1 VVAVDIGMLIAIV
14 VFIATIIAIAM
25 GIRHRSVVA
34 LLGAVLLMVTG
45 VLPAEEAV
53 LFIDF
58 NTIGLLMGMMI
69 IVGVLSRT
77 GVFQFIAIRTVKL
90 TRGNVPLTFFAI
102 AAVTAMLSAF
112 LDNVTTVLLMSPII
126 ISLVDLMDVNPLP
139 FLMTEAFA
147 SNIGGTATLVGDPPN
162 IIIGSFAG
170 LSFSDFLVHL
180 APAVVM
186 VFFFVTV
193 YLMYLYRGVLFRA
206 RGGGEKIS
214 RVDESRVIKDKVLL
228 FKTGVVLAGVFL
240 GFLVHHL
247 LHLDAAV
254 IALFGAALLLMV
266 IPVNGEKV
274 LQDDIEWATLVFF
287 AALFIVVGGLKH
299 TGVISTATEWAA
311 PYLKGHPI
319 LALLAVLWISGLTCC
334 FINNVAF
341 TATFVF
347 IVDEMALTLG
357 MASEPLFWALA
368 LGACFGGNGTY
379 LGAAANIIVADMAE
393 RENAR
398 ITFSTFMQTGMR
410 VVMISLAVSSIY
422 VVIRYGGV
430 F

>member
-1 VVAVDIGMLIAIV
+1 MDIGALIAIV
-14 VFIATIIAIAM
+14 VFIATIIAIAT
-25 GIRHRSVVA
+25 GVRHRSVVA

-45 VLPAEEAV
+45 TLPAEEAV

-77 GVFQFIAIRTVKL
+77 GVFQFIAIKSVKL
-90 TRGNVPLTFFAI
+90 TRGSVPLTFVAI
-102 AAVTAMLSAF
+102 ATVTAVLSAF
-112 LDNVTTVLLMSPII
+112 LDNVTTVLLVSPIV

-139 FLMTEAFA
+139 FLITEAFA

-162 IIIGSFAG
+162 IIIGSFAN
-170 LSFSDFLVHL
+170 LSFADFLIHL
-180 APAVVM
+180 APAATLI
-186 VFFFVTV
+186 FFVV
-193 YLMYLYRGVLFRA
+193 IAYLMYRYKGVLFKV
-206 RGGGEKIS
+206 RGDSEKIS
-214 RVDESRVIKDKVLL
+214 RVDESRVIKDKALL
-228 FKTGVVLAGVFL
+228 VKTAVALAAVFF

-266 IPVNGEKV
+266 IPVSGEKI

-299 TGVISTATEWAA
+299 TGVISAATGWMA
-311 PYLKGHPI
+311 PFLQGHPV

-347 IVDEMALTLG
+347 IVDEMAFTLG
-357 MASEPLFWALA
+357 MESEPLFWALA
-368 LGACFGGNGTY
+368 LGACLGGNGTY

-393 RENAR
+393 REGTK
-398 ITFSTFMQTGMR
+398 ITFSAFMQAGIR
-410 VVMISLAVSSIY
+410 VVLISLAVSSMY
-422 VVIRYGGV
+422 LVVRYGGI